1 MTTIPTWIGIM
12 LIAIYW
18 FGMASMV
25 VNAYYHFNVRTNY
38 EKVTSS

>member
-1 MTTIPTWIGIM
+1 MTTIPTRIGIM

-18 FGMASMV
+18 FGMAGMV

-38 EKVTSS
+38 EKVSSS

>member
-18 FGMASMV
+18 FGMAGMV
-25 VNAYYHFNVRTNY
+25 VNAYYQFNVRTNY